1 MMRLWNRLSGLLLVL
16 IMAMATP
23 QAFAQSIETAARHAL
38 LMDFETGNVLL
49 DKAANDPMPPSSM
62 AKMMTVYIAFNQ
74 IKAGKLSMDD
84 MVTVSNSAW
93 RQWAGS
99 QGSLMF
105 LGAGEQVSVEDL
117 LKGIIVS
124 SGNDACTV
132 LAEALAGTEE
142 GFAIWMNEKAKA
154 LGMNDSHFAN
164 ASGWPDPSQHVT
176 AHDLAILAQRTI
188 ADFPELYTLYA
199 DTNFVMPKNPDFGR
213 PHDIAQPNRN
223 PLLFT
228 TRGADGLKTGHTQ
241 EAGYGLAGSAVRD
254 GRRLVLVLNGLD
266 SERQRAMESSK
277 LVEWG
282 FRTFDNYA
290 LFKAGDVVEEAE
302 TWLGEPGKLPLIINE
317 DLTLTLSRRGR
328 ANLQVKVV
336 YDGPIPAPI
345 AAGTQ
350 VAQLHVSAPD
360 METRVLPLMAGQD
373 VAEIGGMARFK
384 AALEYFLWGA
394 AGG

>member
-1 MMRLWNRLSGLLLVL
+1 MRLLNRSSSLLLLL
-16 IMAMATP
+16 ILALAAP
-23 QAFAQSIETAARHAL
+23 QAWAQGIETSARHAV

-49 DKAANDPMPPSSM
+49 DKAADEPMPPSSM
-62 AKMMTVYIAFNQ
+62 AKMMTVYIAFDQ
-74 IKAGKLSMDD
+74 IKAGKLRMDD

-99 QGSLMF
+99 EGSLMF
-105 LGAGEQVSVEDL
+105 LGAGEQVSIGDL

-188 ADFPELYTLYA
+188 ADFPELYKLYA
-199 DTNFVMPKNPDFGR
+199 DTNFVMPKNPAFGR

-241 EAGYGLAGSAVRD
+241 EAGYGLTGSAERD

-277 LVEWG
+277 LLEWG

-302 TWLGEPGKLPLIINE
+302 TWLGSPGKLPLIIDE

-345 AAGTQ
+345 AAGAPA
-350 VAQLHVSAPD
+350 AQLHVSAPD
-360 METRVLPLMAGQD
+360 METRVLPLLAGQD
-373 VAEIGGMARFK
+373 VSEIGGMARFK